1 MQTPDGAGLPSA
13 SPPISVDGVVFDL
26 DGTLVD
32 SCEDIARAANFCL
45 GAAGFAARSTAEI
58 QTFIGDGARQLLARA
73 AGVVPGDE
81 RLDEMLERFF
91 VYYTAHAVDHT
102 RLLPGAREA
111 LTALSYLPRALCT
124 NKPRVTTLA
133 LLEGLGIDTLF
144 DAVVAAGDVPHHKP
158 HPAPLQRAGELIGVP
173 CARLVLV
180 GDGPQDVA
188 CAKAAGARSIG
199 ITEAIIVPLERLR
212 SAAPDALVALRD
224 VPAQIEAW
232 RRAAGAP
239 SPPPDSVI
247 SSRDGST

>member
-1 MQTPDGAGLPSA
+1 MQPPGAEARPSRA
-13 SPPISVDGVVFDL
+13 SEPLAVDAVVFDL

-32 SCEDIARAANFCL
+32 SCEDIARAANVCL
-45 GAAGFAARSTAEI
+45 SAAGFPPRSTAEI

-73 AGVVPGDE
+73 ASLAADDARVVA
-81 RLDEMLERFF
+81 MLEQFF
-91 VYYTAHAVDHT
+91 VYYTAHAADHT

-111 LTALSYLPRALCT
+111 LDGLAHLPRALCT

-133 LLEGLGIDTLF
+133 LLDALGIAGLF

-158 HPAPLQRAGELIGVP
+158 HPAPLQRAAQLIGVP

-212 SAAPDALVALRD
+212 AAGPDALVALRD
-224 VPAQIEAW
+224 VPAEIEAW
-232 RRAAGAP
+232 RSAARAVNPAAALQ
-239 SPPPDSVI
+239 
-247 SSRDGST
+247 SR